1 MRNSTKTLVVGVIFM
16 YFPVGGAANAAP
28 GLTRA
33 NTGAE
38 LRVSTLTI
46 YRGGTFNLHTTCPEP
61 SRSTRLVSALFASP
75 ALLPAQ
81 MSKQATW
88 TVNVGARQHPG
99 RYWISLSCFEL
110 RTGRVTGTAGIR
122 VNVLGSL
129 QRAESGRSQRGSAT
143 GGVRHVLR

>member
-1 MRNSTKTLVVGVIFM
+1 M
-16 YFPVGGAANAAP
+16 YFPVGGAALALSATANAAS
-28 GLTRA
+28 GHTRA
-33 NTGAE
+33 NTGAA
-38 LRVSTLTI
+38 LHVSTLTI
-46 YRGGTFNLHTTCPEP
+46 YRGGTFNLQTTCPEP

-129 QRAESGRSQRGSAT
+129 QRAESGRNRRRDQVSWDHSSR
-143 GGVRHVLR
+143 

>member
-1 MRNSTKTLVVGVIFM
+1 M
-16 YFPVGGAANAAP
+16 YFPVGGAATANAAP
-28 GLTRA
+28 GHTRA
-33 NTGAE
+33 NTGAV

-46 YRGGTFNLHTTCPEP
+46 YRGGTFNLQTTCPEP

-88 TVNVGARQHPG
+88 TVNVGARQRPG

-110 RTGRVTGTAGIR
+110 RTGRITGTAGIR
-122 VNVLGSL
+122 VDVLGSL
-129 QRAESGRSQRGSAT
+129 QRAESGHNQRGSAAKPAR
-143 GGVRHVLR
+143 GAIAPARGVRYVIR